1 MRKKNGKLLLTSL
14 TTIFIGFIFAYSIQI
29 TYSALTD
36 HDKKENSFQI
46 GNLNTTIKEEF
57 DPPKEFEP
65 DKEYEK
71 KVEIKNTG
79 SLDSFVRVLALPV
92 ITAEADDGTTIVL
105 SATTD
110 GATPIL
116 TIDYNLVD
124 WIDGKDGYFYYK
136 KKLVTG
142 EKTAALFS
150 TVKMNKANISEEYNR
165 AKLTFE
171 IKVEGIHTTK
181 YAYRDA
187 WWGGSVPPTGSELA
201 EVDNTLKTQTID

>member
-1 MRKKNGKLLLTSL
+1 MRKKNRKLLLMSL
-14 TTIFIGFIFAYSIQI
+14 TTIFIGFIFAYGIQA

-46 GNLNTTIKEEF
+46 GNLNTTIEEEF
-57 DPPKEFEP
+57 ELPEEFKP

-71 KVEIKNTG
+71 KVVIENTG
-79 SLDSFVRVLALPV
+79 GLASFVRVLALPV
-92 ITAEADDGTTIVL
+92 ITVEADDGTKILL
-105 SATTD
+105 SASTD
-110 GATPIL
+110 GAAPTL

-136 KKLVTG
+136 KKLAIG

-150 TVKMNKANISEEYNR
+150 TVKMNKDNITDAYNG

-187 WWGGSVPPTGSELA
+187 WWGGTVPPTGSELA